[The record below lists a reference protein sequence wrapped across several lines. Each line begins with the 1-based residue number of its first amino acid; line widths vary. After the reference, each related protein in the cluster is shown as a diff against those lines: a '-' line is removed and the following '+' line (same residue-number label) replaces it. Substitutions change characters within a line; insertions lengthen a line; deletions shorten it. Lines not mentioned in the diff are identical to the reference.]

1 MMQEVKGL
9 SDSNTALRQEL
20 DELKVAAQA
29 IVDMVDVAEED
40 VEVPLALVEKVRR
53 VPQGIMRYI
62 LATTRQYV
70 PNVLGLVKS
79 NWPQS
84 VLAPLGEG
92 MNPDCEENRFEE
104 YLREVSPVA
113 DKILDSLE
121 QWALN
126 LSSL

>member
-20 DELKVAAQA
+20 DELKVAAQT

-40 VEVPLALVEKVRR
+40 VEAPLALVEKVRR

-70 PNVLGLVKS
+70 PNVLELVKS
-79 NWPQS
+79 YWPQL
-84 VLAPLGEG
+84 VLALLGEG

-121 QWALN
+121 Q
-126 LSSL
+126 

>member
-1 MMQEVKGL
+1 MRQVKGL

-40 VEVPLALVEKVRR
+40 VEAPLALVEKVRR

>member
-1 MMQEVKGL
+1 MLQWVKGL
-9 SDSNTALRQEL
+9 LDSNTVLWHKLDKLRI
-20 DELKVAAQA
+20 AAQA

-40 VEVPLALVEKVRR
+40 VEAPLALVEKVRK

-92 MNPDCEENRFEE
+92 MNPDCEENQFEE
-104 YLREVSPVA
+104 
-113 DKILDSLE
+113 
-121 QWALN
+121 
-126 LSSL
+126 